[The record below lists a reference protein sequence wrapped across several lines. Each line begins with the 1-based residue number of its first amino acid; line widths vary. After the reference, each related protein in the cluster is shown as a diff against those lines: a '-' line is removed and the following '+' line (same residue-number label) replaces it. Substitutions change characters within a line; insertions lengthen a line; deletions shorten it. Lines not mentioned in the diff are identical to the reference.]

1 MEGGMS
7 KPWLLV
13 FQFRTESG
21 WIDDLSRRILTF
33 ETRKEATTL
42 RDGWNTPQL
51 AQRGERYVVRRVK

>member
-1 MEGGMS
+1 MS

-33 ETRKEATTL
+33 ATRKEAAML
-42 RDGWNTPQL
+42 RDGWNTPCL

>member
-1 MEGGMS
+1 MI

-13 FQFRTESG
+13 FQFRTGTG
-21 WIDDLSRRILTF
+21 WIDDLSRRILAF
-33 ETRKEATTL
+33 KTRKEAAML

>member
-1 MEGGMS
+1 MEEGMS
-7 KPWLLV
+7 KPWLLA

-33 ETRKEATTL
+33 ETRKEAATL

>member
-1 MEGGMS
+1 VS

-33 ETRKEATTL
+33 ETRKEAARH
-42 RDGWNTPQL
+42 RDGWNRPEIV
-51 AQRGERYVVRRVK
+51 QRGERYVVRRVK